1 MQRNAVPLL
10 SPLLAQVS
18 LLSVDDMYQNLPPT
32 EQDLYWD
39 EARPQPP
46 YTVATA
52 AESQRPSFMG
62 STFNLRMS
70 DDPEQC
76 LQVEASR
83 RFDLPAPVTQT
94 SQTPL
99 LGRFLAARAPSPAV
113 SLQNLRT
120 SHLLHLRPGGEEAE
134 GRIEEAVD
142 EGSEN
147 EAMEP

>member
-62 STFNLRMS
+62 STFNLR
-70 DDPEQC
+70 
-76 LQVEASR
+76 
-83 RFDLPAPVTQT
+83 
-94 SQTPL
+94 
-99 LGRFLAARAPSPAV
+99 
-113 SLQNLRT
+113 
-120 SHLLHLRPGGEEAE
+120 
-134 GRIEEAVD
+134 
-142 EGSEN
+142 
-147 EAMEP
+147 